1 MSAVLTSK
9 ELQEFQ
15 ARDERLGV
23 PNTRLYAFIAS
34 LQGQLRIAEVS
45 AKTQSEII
53 GDYHDKLERIEE
65 LNTAQREQLAHEV
78 ANRKE
83 QVRRKRRGAE
93 IKTKLLGHSRKRVVD
108 LEKVLNEA
116 PHYDTCITQL
126 GTERDYP
133 CNCFVNIL
141 HQALSGEV

>member
-1 MSAVLTSK
+1 MSAVLTPK

-15 ARDERLGV
+15 ARDRRLGV
-23 PNTRLYAFIAS
+23 PNTRLYAFITS

-45 AKTQSEII
+45 AKTQSSII
-53 GDYHDKLERIEE
+53 GDYHDKLERTEE
-65 LNTAQREQLAHEV
+65 HLAHEV

-83 QVRRKRRGAE
+83 QIRRKRKGAE

-108 LEKVLNEA
+108 LKKVLNEA

-126 GTERDYP
+126 GTEREYP